1 VCKGYW
7 NPRSQRSRFFTP
19 SQPKKAI
26 EILTLSEILQPCIGQ
41 GWAVGAYDT
50 CNLEITQAIV
60 DAAAADQAP
69 AIIMIYPHHTPQ
81 DSWPTLVRL
90 IQAEVERTRIPAAL
104 VLDHAKTLDQIE
116 YALELGF
123 SGVMIDA
130 SLQPLADNI
139 ELTRRAVDLAHA
151 KGISVE
157 AELGHVGQGEE
168 VLTEDQQHAHL
179 TRVDEAERFV
189 KETGV
194 DALAV
199 SIGTLHGLYR
209 GKPKLDLERLSH
221 LRSACQVPLVLHGGS
236 DTPDEDLRRAI
247 EIVIDKIN
255 IWTVV
260 RIPFLQ
266 TLKQLLVAPIRT
278 LEVPVVLGG
287 ARAAATQIIRQKN
300 QLLGSAGKA
309 NEYLLASIMEAKHG

>member
-1 VCKGYW
+1 MK
-7 NPRSQRSRFFTP
+7 F
-19 SQPKKAI
+19 
-26 EILTLSEILQPCIGQ
+26 LTMAEILQPCVGQ
-41 GWAVGAYDT
+41 DWAIGAYDT

-60 DAAAADQAP
+60 DAAAADRAP

-90 IQAEVERTRIPAAL
+90 IEAEVERTRIPAAL

-116 YALELGF
+116 CALELGF

-130 SLQPLADNI
+130 SLKPFGENV
-139 ELTRRAVDLAHA
+139 ELTRRAVELAHA
-151 KGISVE
+151 RGVSVE

-168 VLTEDQQHAHL
+168 VLSEDQQHAHL

-209 GKPKLDLERLSH
+209 GKPKLDFERISQ
-221 LRSACQVPLVLHGGS
+221 LRAACPIPLVLHGGS
-236 DTPDEDLRRAI
+236 DTPDADLRRAI
-247 EIVIDKIN
+247 ELGIDKIN
-255 IWTVV
+255 IWTDV

-266 TLKQLLVAPIRT
+266 ALKDTLESPIRS
-278 LEVPVVLGG
+278 LEVSDALGA
-287 ARAAATQIIRQKN
+287 ARAAAAEVIRQKN
-300 QLLGSAGKA
+300 RLLGAAGKSM
-309 NEYLLASIMEAKHG
+309 EYAITEASHG